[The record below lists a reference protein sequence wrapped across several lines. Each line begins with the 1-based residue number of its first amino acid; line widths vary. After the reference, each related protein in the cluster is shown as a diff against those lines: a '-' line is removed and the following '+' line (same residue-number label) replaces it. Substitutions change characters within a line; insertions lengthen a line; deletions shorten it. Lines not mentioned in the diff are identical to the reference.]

1 MLHNPRAR
9 AVLAAMTGAALIGLA
24 PIGIRL
30 SELGPQATN
39 FWRFAFAL
47 PILALWGLRRPAPS
61 VRDLAWLGLAGILF
75 GLELSLWAAALG
87 LTTIANA
94 TLLANMTPVF
104 AALFGWVLFKE
115 RLKPLALAGGAIAL
129 VGAVTL
135 TLARGRAGQ
144 GHVEQGWLGD
154 VLGFSAAFGY
164 AGYLLIVRALGARV
178 GVGAIMFWASLAAM
192 AFTFCLSS
200 TIEDTLLPHSWR
212 GWAILV
218 GLGLVVQAGGQGLI
232 AYGVA
237 RLPIIISTVLLWMQ
251 PLAAAGLSWALF
263 GEALGP
269 IAFAGAAL
277 VLGGIYFVQRT
288 RQ

>member
-9 AVLAAMTGAALIGLA
+9 AVLAALTGAALIGLA

-47 PILALWGLRRPAPS
+47 PILALWGLGRPAPS
-61 VRDLAWLGLAGILF
+61 KRDLAWLMLAGVLF

-104 AALFGWVLFKE
+104 AALFAWVLFKE
-115 RLKPLALAGGAIAL
+115 QLKPLALAGGAVAL

-135 TLARGRAGQ
+135 TLARVRAGQ

-154 VLGFSAAFGY
+154 ALGFSAAFGY

-178 GVGAIMFWASLAAM
+178 GVGAIMLWASLAAM
-192 AFTFCLSS
+192 VFTFCLSAA
-200 TIEDTLLPHSWR
+200 IEDALLPRTWR
-212 GWAILV
+212 GWAIVV
-218 GLGLVVQAGGQGLI
+218 GLGLIVQAGGQGLI

-237 RLPIIISTVLLWMQ
+237 RLPIIVSTVLLWMQ

-269 IAFAGAAL
+269 MALAGAAL